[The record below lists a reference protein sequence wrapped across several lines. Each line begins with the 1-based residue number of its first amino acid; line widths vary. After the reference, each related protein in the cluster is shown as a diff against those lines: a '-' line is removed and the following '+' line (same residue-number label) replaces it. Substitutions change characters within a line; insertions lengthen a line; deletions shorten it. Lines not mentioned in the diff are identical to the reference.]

1 MRERRCRRHIVSNL
15 TFSSFSFYST
25 IFLAVFCYFSFRTFN
40 VVIVRLTIRCYHT
53 FDDRERRDKGCD
65 GLRRESC
72 EIAKTKRITRRSS
85 RVKIICCIFF
95 SSFLNFGLSSFVTI
109 FSYFGHG
116 LGVYVCECKWGYNRW
131 EKRKL
136 LRRERRCMI
145 KYHLFTIVTVI
156 NIII

>member
-40 VVIVRLTIRCYHT
+40 VVIVRLTIRCHHT

-95 SSFLNFGLSSFVTI
+95 FLHFLISVFLLLLLFFLILAMAS
-109 FSYFGHG
+109 
-116 LGVYVCECKWGYNRW
+116 VYTCASASEVIIG
-131 EKRKL
+131 EKR
-136 LRRERRCMI
+136 EN
-145 KYHLFTIVTVI
+145 YFVENVDAWS
-156 NIII
+156 NIIFLQS